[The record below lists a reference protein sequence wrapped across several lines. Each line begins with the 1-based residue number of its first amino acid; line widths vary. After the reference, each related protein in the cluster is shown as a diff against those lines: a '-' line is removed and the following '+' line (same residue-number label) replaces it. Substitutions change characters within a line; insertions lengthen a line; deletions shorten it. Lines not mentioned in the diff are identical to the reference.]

1 MVDMAFAVRP
11 GALERSAALAG
22 VLADQDGAGLEILGG
37 QVGVGPAARGSDRVG
52 VGEFQPPL
60 PTTA

>member
-37 QVGVGPAARGSDRVG
+37 QVGVG
-52 VGEFQPPL
+52 EFQPPL